1 MSLYDYQRSSELE
14 LADEPFYALIQAA
27 IRRADTDNLA
37 RLRDAFPE
45 TYNELLR
52 RYHAPGGRLPGEE

>member
-1 MSLYDYQRSSELE
+1 MSRYDYERSSAMEC
-14 LADEPFYALIQAA
+14 ADEPFYGMIMGA
-27 IRRADTDNLA
+27 IRKADTDNLV